1 METIDKWHKTRQGHL
16 VFGLVELGLSYL
28 FASLSIDSGSL
39 LQYAITIILLVGA
52 VANFLKVIRAPRND
66 QKRR

>member
-16 VFGLVELGLSYL
+16 IFGLVEMGLAYL

-39 LQYAITIILLVGA
+39 LEYAITIILFAGA
-52 VANFLKVIRAPRND
+52 IANFVRVFRQPNNGH
-66 QKRR
+66 KRR